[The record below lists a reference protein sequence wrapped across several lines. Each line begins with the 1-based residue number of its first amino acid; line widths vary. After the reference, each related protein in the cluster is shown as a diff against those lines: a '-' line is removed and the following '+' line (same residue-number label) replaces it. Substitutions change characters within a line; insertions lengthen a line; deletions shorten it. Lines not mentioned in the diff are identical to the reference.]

1 VQDAVSGLE
10 AMAKQAEAAQ
20 HVTRGAH
27 AILQGHYVQAEEDL
41 RKAIAINPLNAT
53 AHANMGDIFRRQG
66 RYAQAIP
73 WFERALELDPGI
85 EGAAVALAH
94 VRGEISTKARAAAEG
109 RPARIGALIGAVL
122 LGSLSFIAAWFQPM
136 DGVPGYM
143 LITREDWSIVFG
155 FAFAFAVGAFVGAG
169 IGYSL
174 GRRLGRKGS
183 APRQIAPGIRSG
195 RVRRL
200 EILPA

>member
-1 VQDAVSGLE
+1 MQDAASGLE

-20 HVTRGAH
+20 YVTRGAH

-41 RKAIAINPLNAT
+41 RKAIAINPMNAT
-53 AHANMGDIFRRQG
+53 AQANMGEIFRRQG
-66 RYAQAIP
+66 RYGQAIP
-73 WFERALELDPGI
+73 WFETALELDPGL
-85 EGAAVALAH
+85 EGVAVALAH
-94 VRGEISTKARAAAEG
+94 PRGEILAKARAAAEG

-122 LGSLSFIAAWFQPM
+122 LGSLSFTAAWFQPI
-136 DGVPGYM
+136 DGIPGYM

-155 FAFAFAVGAFVGAG
+155 FAFTFAVGAFVGAG

-183 APRQIAPGIRSG
+183 APR
-195 RVRRL
+195 
-200 EILPA
+200 